1 MVSPT
6 QGSSSWGRSSLR
18 HKILSNFEFRLR
30 TCIIKEYAK
39 LRFFWHKQNNKWGKT
54 CSRRETIIQTVSIF
68 QIRAA
73 FLNYSVQKSLT
84 QDFFWKSLFSFS
96 GNSQNPK
103 NEEEGGRETK
113 TVGGVVKVEGKVP
126 EGNLATKKKIAMSII
141 KFQLVKKVQGLLWIE
156 PDTYLLQYSGLLNF
170 NTPEVIFNIVRK
182 VDPDPRVHCLWVWK
196 VSTKTTINHCVLSLF
211 CQFSLLSNEMST
223 KPFVKGPVFVL

>member
-1 MVSPT
+1 MQYSRKKSIWDLTKKFAGTSMVSPT

-84 QDFFWKSLFSFS
+84 QDFFLKIPFQFFRQLTKSQEWGRGRPRDQDS
-96 GNSQNPK
+96 GRCSQSRRKSPWRKSCN
-103 NEEEGGRETK
+103 
-113 TVGGVVKVEGKVP
+113 
-126 EGNLATKKKIAMSII
+126 KKKDCNVYHKIPAC
-141 KFQLVKKVQGLLWIE
+141 KKGSRITLNRAW
-156 PDTYLLQYSGLLNF
+156 YLSA
-170 NTPEVIFNIVRK
+170 PI
-182 VDPDPRVHCLWVWK
+182 
-196 VSTKTTINHCVLSLF
+196 
-211 CQFSLLSNEMST
+211 
-223 KPFVKGPVFVL
+223 